1 MSYIEKRVFEGETI
15 VYRGEFHWLHK
26 LAPWLA
32 LIFLGVFLI
41 GIYLFIKMMVHIK
54 TTEFVVTSRRVII
67 KRGFFNARMDELA
80 LDAMEGAHTRQSLF
94 GRLFGYGDVRI
105 SGRGEGGLDLPVMAR
120 PGQFVAATERA
131 RSDAEHAP
139 MDHLADELHND
150 LAGVA

>member
-1 MSYIEKRVFEGETI
+1 MRPPPPPPRLLPRPPLTPARRVLRRYEG
-15 VYRGEFHWLHK
+15 GEEALK
-26 LAPWLA
+26 LGGKLPLA
-32 LIFLGVFLI
+32 AG
-41 GIYLFIKMMVHIK
+41 
-54 TTEFVVTSRRVII
+54 RVII